1 MANLEKPKPERQQR
15 DVADKAQF
23 VAIAYT
29 AIKSYQIHKGVKN
42 ILSEMEEASVKFDAL
57 KEQTNRMEGT
67 VSRIEGTVSRIEERQ
82 IKQIEEAEKKEIEE
96 EYKKNI
102 RKMATAIDQ
111 ALDKIEENDDLVY
124 KYLFS
129 IYCDD
134 QMVMNNINNDHFGE
148 FVDLEHIGK
157 LEKRIDELE
166 KDTKSK
172 FSQIDIDDL
181 NLIKDINKDSEETL
195 IADIEN
201 DIGKLSKKIGKLG
214 KEIKRNKSESYLM
227 PATEFITEF
236 GESLSVVDQQ
246 SYSKLFQSL
255 EKFDYDIDNDKP
267 DRDVLIHQKNKD
279 DYNVGLRWKLVKF
292 QTKEYQRQK
301 PILLTLL
308 EIPWSLYFPQYE
320 IFQEYKWKSLKMAF
334 ITILA
339 FWIPL
344 AVIGTIMGMMGTD
357 FEIMSTLRGWISLS
371 FHGIAFLFIIFF
383 ILATIQWFLLIFIA
397 LINFLVISNN
407 GGLPSS
413 SDAICNNDFW
423 CNNLFILF
431 NLISLSIYAFFI
443 SVKYCI
449 RKLDKVWE
457 AKKEEL
463 QLSQKDKNTFKDWI
477 RERSQAEKNI
487 LEVANNFEKNKG
499 EKSSKINE
507 EINILEKEKEDLQT
521 KKNNLNERI
530 NWEIDQAR
538 NLANR
543 RPFLGE
549 FVKNRSNPINEQLP
563 NS

>member
-1 MANLEKPKPERQQR
+1 MENLDKPKPERQKR
-15 DVADKAQF
+15 DGIDKALGF
-23 VAIAYT
+23 ATAYT
-29 AIKSYQIHKGVKN
+29 ALKSYQIDKGVKN
-42 ILSEMEEASVKFDAL
+42 IFREVEESSAKIDAL
-57 KEQTNRMEGT
+57 KEETD
-67 VSRIEGTVSRIEERQ
+67 RIERTLDQVDGKIDVLIEGEKIRNERD
-82 IKQIEEAEKKEIEE
+82 KNKEIEE
-96 EYKKNI
+96 ELQKNI
-102 RKMATAIDQ
+102 RKMAYAIDQ

-124 KYLFS
+124 KHLFL
-129 IYCDD
+129 IYCDET
-134 QMVMNNINNDHFGE
+134 MAMNNINNDHFGE
-148 FVDLEHIGK
+148 LVDIQYIGK
-157 LEKRIDELE
+157 LEERIDELG

-267 DRDVLIHQKNKD
+267 DRDVLIHQKNND
-279 DYNVGLRWKLVKF
+279 DNYVGLRSELLKF
-292 QTKEYQRQK
+292 QRKEHQRQK

-344 AVIGTIMGMMGTD
+344 VVIGTIMGMMGTD
-357 FEIMSTLRGWISLS
+357 FEIMSILRGWISLS

-383 ILATIQWFLLIFIA
+383 ILATIQWSFLIFIA
-397 LINFLVISNN
+397 LMNLQMLSVN
-407 GGLPSS
+407 GGLPVSS
-413 SDAICNNDFW
+413 SDVLFW
-423 CNNLFILF
+423 SLF
-431 NLISLSIYAFFI
+431 NLISLGIYAFFI
-443 SVKYCI
+443 SVRYCI
-449 RKLDKVWE
+449 RILNKVWDKVWE

-477 RERSQAEKNI
+477 RKRSQAEKIN

-521 KKNNLNERI
+521 KKNILKERI

-549 FVKNRSNPINEQLP
+549 FVKNRLIPINEQLP